1 MKKKDFCAVIM
12 EVERNIRPNMSFLQS
27 IRKFCTKNRIVLI
40 FDECSSGFREVLG
53 GIHKKYKVYPDLAM
67 FSKSIGNGYPITV
80 LAGKSEIMK
89 ESFNTFISSTYWS
102 ERIGPTAALAT
113 IKEMER
119 IKSWRI
125 IVKNG
130 KYIKNKILKLSKK
143 YKIKLIFNDSLS
155 IINFKITGKY
165 DHVVYK
171 NFISQEM
178 LKRKFICNDT
188 IYVSVAHTRLLINKY
203 LNELDLVFK
212 KIFLYEKNEVLYS
225 KLEQDIS
232 GISFFKRLN

>member
-1 MKKKDFCAVIM
+1 MKKKNFCAVIM
-12 EVERNIRPNMSFLQS
+12 EVERNIKPNLSFLQS

-80 LAGKSEIMK
+80 LAGRAVVMK
-89 ESFNTFISSTYWS
+89 ESYNTFISSTYWS

-119 IKSWRI
+119 VKSWRI
-125 IVKNG
+125 IVKKG
-130 KYIKNKILKLSKK
+130 KYIKNKIFKLSKK
-143 YKIKLIFNDSLS
+143 YKINLSLNDSQS
-155 IINFKITGKY
+155 IINFKILGKY
-165 DHVVYK
+165 QQVVYK

-178 LKRKFICNDT
+178 LKKNFICNDT
-188 IYVSVAHTRLLINKY
+188 IYVSVAHTDLLIKKY
-203 LNELDLVFK
+203 LNELEKVFK
-212 KIFLYEKNEVLYS
+212 KISLYEKNEVLYS

-232 GISFFKRLN
+232 GINFFKRLN